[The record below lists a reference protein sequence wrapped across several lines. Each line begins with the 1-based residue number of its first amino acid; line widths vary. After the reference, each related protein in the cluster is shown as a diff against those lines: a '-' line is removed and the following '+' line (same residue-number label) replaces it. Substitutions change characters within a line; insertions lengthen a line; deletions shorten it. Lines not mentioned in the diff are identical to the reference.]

1 MALGRSNCRRTPPAV
16 QYRTRRWFPPTIFF
30 STSLFSWGST
40 MVKSYEIPG
49 VPTGISKIMALV
61 FANCFCS
68 RTWAPLAATTTRLL
82 GLNMFKREGMSALVG
97 RHRGTIYIYNIYRI
111 LICIFT
117 NADLYYICCI
127 YIDVWP
133 KRMFVVPDVAFQLS
147 LAEFRTHLQGYGPI
161 SRCHWERGSS
171 CRDDNPN

>member
-40 MVKSYEIPG
+40 MIKSYEIPG

-82 GLNMFKREGMSALVG
+82 GLNMFKREGMSDLVG
-97 RHRGTIYIYNIYRI
+97 RHRGTIYIYIQDIHLHFYKRRP
-111 LICIFT
+111 L
-117 NADLYYICCI
+117 LCCI
-127 YIDVWP
+127 YIDVSDLSVCLWYQTLP
-133 KRMFVVPDVAFQLS
+133 CDFHWQNSEPIYKDTGLYPDVI
-147 LAEFRTHLQGYGPI
+147 ENG
-161 SRCHWERGSS
+161 GSS
-171 CRDDNPN
+171 CRDDYPN